1 MAKKSL
7 KTYHVYAKLCVEA
20 SVAIKAGSLADA
32 LERAGSLSETDFVE
46 FKDEFVDSDGV
57 HVQGLFESTR

>member
-7 KTYHVYAKLCVEA
+7 KTYHVYAKLSVEA
-20 SVAIKAGSLADA
+20 AVSVKAESLADA
-32 LERAGSLSETDFVE
+32 LEQAGQLSDTDFVE

-57 HVQGLFESTR
+57 YIQGLFESTR